1 MLKIYNDPNSNT
13 NLMAHTRLDSNQ
25 IVSTA
30 FCNCRYNIVDRTK
43 AFDRPLKPLTELN
56 MLDYLHY
63 CANEHFAL
71 LYCASL

>member
-30 FCNCRYNIVDRTK
+30 FCNCRWPPTDNNRFIHTTNTMELKIVK
-43 AFDRPLKPLTELN
+43 KLTE
-56 MLDYLHY
+56 DR
-63 CANEHFAL
+63 
-71 LYCASL
+71 

>member
-30 FCNCRYNIVDRTK
+30 FCNCRYDIVT
-43 AFDRPLKPLTELN
+43 PPYGLPLTITDSSIPQILWDSKSFKKLAE
-56 MLDYLHY
+56 DR
-63 CANEHFAL
+63 
-71 LYCASL
+71 